1 MDPNDTNNPN
11 IRIYLN
17 ATNKMRLKWVS
28 ILGAIFFV
36 GITLIIVIGSIPP
49 GDFPTGTIVTVK
61 QGTTLSEVADQLALS
76 GVIKSAVIY
85 KGYIR
90 LLHDG
95 HGVQAGDYLF
105 DAPQS
110 ALRVAY
116 RTAYGIGG
124 LPKIKVTI
132 PEGSDSKDI
141 AGILGKNISG
151 FASTTFLSLAKA
163 DEGYLFPDTYFFYK
177 NTTPR
182 QAVDEMRADFDPRI
196 TGINSS
202 IGAFVASLSVNSSGS
217 SNGKYS
223 RADIVKMASIVEKEA
238 TSSVDRRIIAGIL
251 WKRLAD
257 NYPLQ
262 VDPPFFYILNK
273 DSSQLTSADLAI
285 DSPYNLYKNKGLP
298 PTPIDNPGL
307 DAILDTV
314 NPTDSSYWYYL
325 SDKKG
330 GIHYSATYDGQLA
343 NKAKYVE

>member
-1 MDPNDTNNPN
+1 MDPNTTN
-11 IRIYLN
+11 IEY
-17 ATNKMRLKWVS
+17 TNRARFKWPI
-28 ILGAIFFV
+28 ILAAIFVV
-36 GITLIIVIGSIPP
+36 GLAAIIVIGSIPP
-49 GDFPTGTIVTVK
+49 SGFPTGTIVTVK
-61 QGTTLSEVADQLALS
+61 QGATLSEVADQLAEV

-85 KGYIR
+85 KGYAR
-90 LLHDG
+90 LLYNG

-124 LPKIKVTI
+124 LPKIKVMI
-132 PEGSDSKDI
+132 PEGSDSTDI
-141 AGILGKNISG
+141 AGILGKDIPG
-151 FASTTFLSLAKA
+151 FASSTFLSLAKTN
-163 DEGYLFPDTYFFYK
+163 EGYLFPDTYFFYG
-177 NTTPR
+177 NTTSQ
-182 QAVDEMRADFDPRI
+182 QAVDQMNADFNMRMSLI
-196 TGINSS
+196 GTSTEAFGKS
-202 IGAFVASLSVNSSGS
+202 IG
-217 SNGKYS
+217 
-223 RADIVKMASIVEKEA
+223 DIVKMASIVEKEA

-262 VDPPFFYILNK
+262 VDPPFYYFLNK
-273 DSSQLTSADLAI
+273 DSSQLTSADLAV

-330 GIHYSATYDGQLA
+330 NIHYSATYDGQLE

>member
-1 MDPNDTNNPN
+1 MDPNTTN
-11 IRIYLN
+11 IEY
-17 ATNKMRLKWVS
+17 ANKARFKW
-28 ILGAIFFV
+28 
-36 GITLIIVIGSIPP
+36 LIITGGVFIIGLAVILIIGSIPP
-49 GDFPTGTIVTVK
+49 SNFPTGTIVTIK
-61 QGTTLSEVADQLALS
+61 QGATLSEVADQLAQAK
-76 GVIKSAVIY
+76 VIKSAVIY
-85 KGYIR
+85 KGYTR
-90 LLHDG
+90 LLYNG

-124 LPKIKVTI
+124 LPKIKVMI
-132 PEGSDSKDI
+132 PEGSDSTDI
-141 AGILGKNISG
+141 AGILSKDIPG

-163 DEGYLFPDTYFFYK
+163 DEGYLFPDTYFFYS
-177 NTTPR
+177 NTTPQ
-182 QAVDEMRADFDPRI
+182 QAVDQMNADFNMRMSLI
-196 TGINSS
+196 GTSTAAFGKS
-202 IGAFVASLSVNSSGS
+202 IG
-217 SNGKYS
+217 
-223 RADIVKMASIVEKEA
+223 DIVKMASIVEKEA

-257 NYPLQ
+257 KYPLQ
-262 VDPPFFYILNK
+262 VDPPFFYFLNK
-273 DSSQLTSADLAI
+273 DSSQLTSADLTI
-285 DSPYNLYKNKGLP
+285 DSPYNLYKYKGLP

-330 GIHYSATYDGQLA
+330 NIHYSATYDGQLE

>member
-1 MDPNDTNNPN
+1 MID
-11 IRIYLN
+11 R
-17 ATNKMRLKWVS
+17 RLKWVV

-36 GITLIIVIGSIPP
+36 GLAAIIIIGSIPP

-61 QGTTLSEVADQLALS
+61 QGSTLSEVADQLAEVR
-76 GVIKSAVIY
+76 VIKSAVIY

-90 LLHDG
+90 LFYDG

-116 RTAYGIGG
+116 RTAYGVGG

-151 FASTTFLSLAKA
+151 FASTTFLSLAKEN
-163 DEGYLFPDTYFFYK
+163 EGYLFPDTYFFYG
-177 NTTPR
+177 NTTPE
-182 QAVDEMRADFDPRI
+182 QAIDQMNADFNMRMSLI
-196 TGINSS
+196 GTSTAAFGKS
-202 IGAFVASLSVNSSGS
+202 IG
-217 SNGKYS
+217 
-223 RADIVKMASIVEKEA
+223 DIVKMASIVEKEA

-262 VDPPFFYILNK
+262 VDPAP
-273 DSSQLTSADLAI
+273 DT
-285 DSPYNLYKNKGLP
+285 YKHKGLP

-314 NPTDSSYWYYL
+314 TPTDSSYWYYL
-325 SDKKG
+325 SDKNG

-343 NKAKYVE
+343 NKAKYMN

>member
-1 MDPNDTNNPN
+1 MDPNNTN
-11 IRIYLN
+11 IEY
-17 ATNKMRLKWVS
+17 ANKARFKW
-28 ILGAIFFV
+28 
-36 GITLIIVIGSIPP
+36 LIITGGVFIIGLAVILIIGSIPP
-49 GDFPTGTIVTVK
+49 SGFPTGTIVTIK
-61 QGTTLSEVADQLALS
+61 QGATLSEVADQLAQAK
-76 GVIKSAVIY
+76 VIKSAVIY
-85 KGYIR
+85 KGYAR
-90 LLHDG
+90 LLYNG

-141 AGILGKNISG
+141 AGILSKAISG
-151 FASTTFLSLAKA
+151 FASTTFLLLAKEN
-163 DEGYLFPDTYFFYK
+163 EGYLFPDTYFFYG
-177 NTTPR
+177 NTTPQ
-182 QAVDEMRADFDPRI
+182 QAVDQMNADFNMRMSLI
-196 TGINSS
+196 GTSTAAFGKS
-202 IGAFVASLSVNSSGS
+202 IG
-217 SNGKYS
+217 
-223 RADIVKMASIVEKEA
+223 DIVKMASIVEKEA

-257 NYPLQ
+257 KYPLQ
-262 VDPPFFYILNK
+262 VDPPFFYFLNK

-285 DSPYNLYKNKGLP
+285 DSPYNLYKYKGLP

-330 GIHYSATYDGQLA
+330 NIHYSATYDGQLA
-343 NKAKYVE
+343 NKEKYLN

>member
-1 MDPNDTNNPN
+1 MDPNTTN
-11 IRIYLN
+11 IEY
-17 ATNKMRLKWVS
+17 ANKARFKWLIVTGGVFIIGLAV
-28 ILGAIFFV
+28 ILI
-36 GITLIIVIGSIPP
+36 IGSIPP

-61 QGTTLSEVADQLALS
+61 QGSTLSEVADQLAKVR
-76 GVIKSAVIY
+76 VIKSAVIY
-85 KGYIR
+85 KGYTR
-90 LLHDG
+90 LLYAG

-116 RTAYGIGG
+116 RTAYGVGG
-124 LPKIKVTI
+124 LPKIKVMI

-141 AGILGKNISG
+141 AGILGNAIPG

-163 DEGYLFPDTYFFYK
+163 DEGYLFPDTYFFYS
-177 NTTPR
+177 NTTP
-182 QAVDEMRADFDPRI
+182 QQVIDQMNADFNMRMSLI
-196 TGINSS
+196 GTSTEAFGKS
-202 IGAFVASLSVNSSGS
+202 IG
-217 SNGKYS
+217 
-223 RADIVKMASIVEKEA
+223 DIIKMASIVEKEA

-273 DSSQLTSADLAI
+273 DSSQLTLADLAV
-285 DSPYNLYKNKGLP
+285 DSPYNLYKNRGLP

-314 NPTDSSYWYYL
+314 MPTTTSYWYYL
-325 SDKKG
+325 SDKNG
-330 GIHYSATYDGQLA
+330 GIHYSATYDGQLE
-343 NKAKYVE
+343 NKGKYVE

>member
-1 MDPNDTNNPN
+1 MIDS
-11 IRIYLN
+11 
-17 ATNKMRLKWVS
+17 RLKWVA
-28 ILGAIFFV
+28 ILGAIFFA
-36 GITLIIVIGSIPP
+36 GIALIIVIGSIPP
-49 GDFPTGTIVTVK
+49 GDFPTGAIVTVK
-61 QGTTLSEVADQLALS
+61 QGSTLSEVADQLAQA

-95 HGVQAGDYLF
+95 RGVQAGDYLF

-124 LPKIKVTI
+124 LPKIKVLI
-132 PEGSDSKDI
+132 PEGSDSTDI
-141 AGILGKNISG
+141 AGILGKDIPG
-151 FASTTFLSLAKA
+151 FASTTFLMLAKA
-163 DEGYLFPDTYFFYK
+163 DEGYLFPDTYFFYG
-177 NTTPR
+177 NTTPQ
-182 QAVDEMRADFDPRI
+182 QAIDQMKADFDLRI
-196 TGINSS
+196 ANASSS
-202 IGAFVASLSVNSSGS
+202 INAFIASSSANS
-217 SNGKYS
+217 NAKYS
-223 RADIVKMASIVEKEA
+223 QADIIKMASIVEKEA

-257 NYPLQ
+257 DYPLQ
-262 VDPPFFYILNK
+262 VDPPFFYFLNK
-273 DSSQLTSADLAI
+273 DSSQLTSADLAV

-307 DAILDTV
+307 NAILDTV
-314 NPTDSSYWYYL
+314 TDTVTPTDSSYWYYL
-325 SDKKG
+325 SDKNG